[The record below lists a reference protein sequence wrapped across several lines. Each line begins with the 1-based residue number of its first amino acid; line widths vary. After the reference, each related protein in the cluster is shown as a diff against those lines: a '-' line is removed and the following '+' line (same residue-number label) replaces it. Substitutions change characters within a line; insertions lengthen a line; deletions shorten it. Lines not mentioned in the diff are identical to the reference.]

1 MEQHRIKSRPSP
13 DGEMPTMRRNLR
25 PRPRGTERTPP
36 GNLLLNL
43 RPLDPVDQK
52 RGRGT
57 RTMNQ
62 AEASRRIERLEE
74 DLARIEAEQK
84 KIAEML
90 TRWKKIL
97 NRVLEA
103 QD

>member
-1 MEQHRIKSRPSP
+1 
-13 DGEMPTMRRNLR
+13 
-25 PRPRGTERTPP
+25 
-36 GNLLLNL
+36 
-43 RPLDPVDQK
+43 
-52 RGRGT
+52 
-57 RTMNQ
+57 MNQ

-90 TRWKKIL
+90 IRWKKIL

>member
-1 MEQHRIKSRPSP
+1 
-13 DGEMPTMRRNLR
+13 
-25 PRPRGTERTPP
+25 
-36 GNLLLNL
+36 
-43 RPLDPVDQK
+43 
-52 RGRGT
+52 
-57 RTMNQ
+57 MNQ
-62 AEASRRIERLEE
+62 VEASRRIERLEE